1 METFYSRFFGK
12 NKKPQKKTQFKDSE
26 VKEIVKSR
34 RIFDQDLP
42 GSNDNLRL
50 SEIIN
55 NETKFDPSS
64 NMNSSFTD
72 VRNSKIDND
81 EPNEYRY
88 NLTITILKQI
98 TIIALIIVMVAHYFQ
113 HQRKPISQ

>member
-1 METFYSRFFGK
+1 
-12 NKKPQKKTQFKDSE
+12 
-26 VKEIVKSR
+26 
-34 RIFDQDLP
+34 
-42 GSNDNLRL
+42 
-50 SEIIN
+50 
-55 NETKFDPSS
+55 
-64 NMNSSFTD
+64 MNSSFTD
-72 VRNSKIDND
+72 VRNSKIDDD